1 MGHFEF
7 GQNADNLRE
16 YLPVHAGVDW
26 HDAYI
31 HKHGDEIKAVWG
43 ETFDELGEFCEQLHQ
58 ENTCFYLNATNKDF
72 DIIVIIDH
80 RDEGGDFWFSRGQ
93 IGLEEFDQLLENI
106 GEEVMV
112 VKTKYPAQRVAEF
125 VMQIMVEN
133 IDK

>member
-1 MGHFEF
+1 MGQFEF

-16 YLPVHAGVDW
+16 YLPVHAEVDW

-31 HKHGDEIKAVWG
+31 HKHGDEIKSVWG

-58 ENTCFYLNATNKDF
+58 ENTCFWLNDTNKDF
-72 DIIVIIDH
+72 DIIVVIDH
-80 RDEGGDFWFSRGQ
+80 RDESGDFWFSRGQ
-93 IGLEEFDQLLENI
+93 IGSDRFDELLENI

-112 VKTKYPAQRVAEF
+112 VKTKYPAQRIAEF
-125 VMQIMVEN
+125 VMQIMVGD